1 MRRQAENRATVPRG
15 LSVVKRFRNFAE
27 KKQIERL
34 LLLKQIP
41 KRIGSCCIG
50 WATTVRLFTGAIPLL
65 NDVGTFGCSLA
76 GLARYVP
83 PWTTWRLRAPPES
96 PY

>member
-34 LLLKQIP
+34 LLLKKKYQKELGP
-41 KRIGSCCIG
+41 AVS
-50 WATTVRLFTGAIPLL
+50 
-65 NDVGTFGCSLA
+65 A
-76 GLARYVP
+76 GLRRSAYSQALSRY
-83 PWTTWRLRAPPES
+83 
-96 PY
+96 